1 MTDQADTKKLFSVY
15 CRFRP
20 LNERERNEENGA
32 ALTLVRASC
41 TSTEAVMRQHNE
53 RGDLSFEFDGIH
65 YEDCSQNDFYRSIS
79 GHVEYFVAHDED
91 LNILTY
97 GQTSSG
103 KTWTVDGS
111 FNKDARGGSGAEQ
124 HGIMPRIIRRMYDA
138 HAHDSIHISYY
149 EIYCD
154 KVYDLFRDEQR
165 EAKFL
170 ECNGQ
175 IKIDLTKNVFT
186 SATEA
191 LRKLHSRNAKRHFA
205 ETEMNKSSSRSHTF
219 LEIHVVRKTLRIID
233 LAGSERVSKTNV
245 TNQTLVEGININSSL
260 MYLKQMIELLS
271 NKNVRRSRTFPKFR
285 ESKLT
290 RILHYSIT
298 TGRATVILILCCSP
312 SAFNLNETLNTLRFG
327 STARTVER
335 PEVRVDNAARAE
347 TELRETVRRSKA
359 ELEKLTERMHEMRRH
374 EIELMNE
381 LDRLRKHDSTRMHES
396 QDTERRSYEDQ
407 ITESSKRVERLHK
420 TVQKQ
425 NADIEQTHETLR
437 SCKKTIELQRHII
450 NTINEEK
457 QRMEQEITFYRSF
470 ALYVQDWTR
479 EEDEN
484 TGEEYIQE
492 FLRSQALHVQ
502 VE

>member
-1 MTDQADTKKLFSVY
+1 MTADTKKLFSVY

-20 LNERERNEENGA
+20 LNERERNEENGT
-32 ALTLVRASC
+32 ALTLVRTDC
-41 TSTEAVMRQHNE
+41 TATEAVVRQPNE
-53 RGDLSFEFDGIH
+53 RGDLSFEFNGIH
-65 YEDCSQNDFYRSIS
+65 YEDCSQDDFYRSIS
-79 GHVEYFVAHDED
+79 GHIEYFVVHDED

-111 FNKDARGGSGAEQ
+111 FNKDRSGGAEEQ
-124 HGIMPRIIRRMYDA
+124 HGIMPRIVRRLYDM
-138 HAHDSIHISYY
+138 HTHDSIHISYY

-154 KVYDLFRDEQR
+154 KIYDLFRDEQR

-170 ECNGQ
+170 EGNGQ
-175 IKIDLTKNVFT
+175 IKIDLTRNVFS
-186 SATEA
+186 SANEA

-219 LEIHVVRKTLRIID
+219 LEIHVERKTLRIID

-271 NKNVRRSRTFPKFR
+271 NKNARRSRTFPKFR

-298 TGRATVILILCCSP
+298 TGRASVVLILCCSP

-327 STARTVER
+327 STARTVEK
-335 PEVRVDNAARAE
+335 PEVTTRVVDTSAA
-347 TELRETVRRSKA
+347 ELRETVRRGKA
-359 ELEKLTERMHEMRRH
+359 ELEKMSERMHEMRRH

-381 LDRLRKHDSTRMHES
+381 LDRLRKKETQEAQHKNYENES
-396 QDTERRSYEDQ
+396 S
-407 ITESSKRVERLHK
+407 ESSKRVEKLHK
-420 TVQKQ
+420 TVRKQ
-425 NADIEQTHETLR
+425 NDDIEQTHETLR
-437 SCKKTIELQRHII
+437 SCKKTIEMQRQII

-457 QRMEQEITFYRSF
+457 QKMEQEITFYRSF
-470 ALYVQDWTR
+470 ALYVQDCTR

-484 TGEEYIQE
+484 MGEEYIQE
-492 FLRSQALHVQ
+492 FLRSQTLHVQ
-502 VE
+502 VT

>member
-1 MTDQADTKKLFSVY
+1 MTADTKKLFSVY

-20 LNERERNEENGA
+20 LNERERNEENGT
-32 ALTLVRASC
+32 ALTLVRADC
-41 TSTEAVMRQHNE
+41 TSTEAVVRQPNE
-53 RGDLSFEFDGIH
+53 RRDLSFEFDGIH
-65 YEDCSQNDFYRSIS
+65 YEDCSQDDFYRSIS
-79 GHVEYFVAHDED
+79 GHIDYFIAHDED

-111 FNKDARGGSGAEQ
+111 FNKDRGGGAEEQ
-124 HGIMPRIIRRMYDA
+124 HGIMPRIVRRIYDM

-154 KVYDLFRDEQR
+154 KIYDLFRDEQR

-170 ECNGQ
+170 EGNGQ
-175 IKIDLTKNVFT
+175 IKIDLTKNVFS

-219 LEIHVVRKTLRIID
+219 LEIHVERKTLRIID

-271 NKNVRRSRTFPKFR
+271 NKNARRSRTFPKFR

-298 TGRATVILILCCSP
+298 TGRASVVLILCCSP

-327 STARTVER
+327 STAKTVDK
-335 PEVRVDNAARAE
+335 PEVTTRVDTSAARIE
-347 TELRETVRRSKA
+347 SELRETVRRGKA
-359 ELEKLTERMHEMRRH
+359 ELEKMSERMHEMRRH

-381 LDRLRKHDSTRMHES
+381 LDRLRKKEV
-396 QDTERRSYEDQ
+396 QDAQHRSYENE

-420 TVQKQ
+420 TVRKQ
-425 NADIEQTHETLR
+425 NDDIEQTHETLR
-437 SCKKTIELQRHII
+437 SCKKTIELQRQII
-450 NTINEEK
+450 NAINEEK
-457 QRMEQEITFYRSF
+457 QKMEQEITFYRSF
-470 ALYVQDWTR
+470 ALYVQDWTL
-479 EEDEN
+479 EEEEN
-484 TGEEYIQE
+484 VGEEYIQE

-502 VE
+502 VP